1 AVMLGV
7 PFGLFG
13 AFLAVF
19 LRHMPN
25 DIYFRIGLI
34 VVIGL
39 EAKNAILIVE
49 FARELREAGRSIKE
63 AAIEA
68 GRERLRPI
76 LMTSFAFILGVAPL
90 LFATGA
96 GAGSRH
102 SLGTGVCFGM
112 LLETLFGVVFIP
124 TLFVVVRHASEEGIF
139 RRKSGA
145 LTPSMA
151 PAPAG
156 DD

>member
-1 AVMLGV
+1 L
-7 PFGLFG
+7 LG
-13 AFLAVF
+13 AFLAVY
-19 LRHMPN
+19 LRGMAN

-49 FARELREAGRSIKE
+49 FARELRETGLSIKE
-63 AAIEA
+63 AAIQA

-124 TLFVVVRHASEEGIF
+124 TLFVIVRTASEEGVF
-139 RRKSGA
+139 RRRAPATSPA
-145 LTPSMA
+145 LA
-151 PAPAG
+151 PAPSTG